1 MLFMRARVAKIMLHQ
16 ALKSFHFAFN
26 IRSMTGIWAY
36 EPSICRSLGASYKSK
51 TKYNGIPVLIY
62 EMDIGEEMNIK
73 QCFCR
78 DLEDPDSCP
87 PKGTFDLYRCSGTN
101 IYYSKKITNFILII
115 YQKNYLGM
123 PMFGSLPHFYN
134 ADPKLLEGFESGL
147 YPSKDIHGIQMLFET
162 VGVSFDVLQ
171 F

>member
-1 MLFMRARVAKIMLHQ
+1 MLHQ

-26 IRSMTGIWAY
+26 IISLIGIWAY
-36 EPSICRSLGASYKSK
+36 EPTICRSLGASYKSK
-51 TKYNGIPVLIY
+51 TKYNGIPVLQY

-87 PKGTFDLYRCSGTN
+87 PKGTFDLYRCSN
-101 IYYSKKITNFILII
+101 
-115 YQKNYLGM
+115 M

-147 YPSKDIHGIQMLFET
+147 YPSKEIHGIKMLFET
-162 VGVSFDVLQ
+162 VSVSFDVLQ